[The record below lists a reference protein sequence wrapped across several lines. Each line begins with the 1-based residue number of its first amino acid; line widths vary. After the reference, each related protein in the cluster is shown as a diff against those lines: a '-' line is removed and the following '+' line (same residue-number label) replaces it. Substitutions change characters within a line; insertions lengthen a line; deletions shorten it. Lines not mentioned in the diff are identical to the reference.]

1 MEIGPN
7 ASLSF
12 YKSRILDYPVIILT
26 TKAEFC
32 KVWNLYF
39 RPTIETAKHIQLKFS
54 LLNIAF
60 YNDGT
65 VEDETLYNFKISRIK
80 TFNLSHNYL
89 AVTRRVTPRESHLV
103 SAVINDTHLLN
114 IKYKMGL
121 RHKQ

>member
-54 LLNIAF
+54 RSNIAF
-60 YNDGT
+60 CNDGT

-103 SAVINDTHLLN
+103 SAVINDILLLN

>member
-54 LLNIAF
+54 RSNIAF
-60 YNDGT
+60 CNDGT

>member
-26 TKAEFC
+26 TKAESC

-54 LLNIAF
+54 RSNIAF

-89 AVTRRVTPRESHLV
+89 AVTTRVTPRE
-103 SAVINDTHLLN
+103 TH
-114 IKYKMGL
+114 
-121 RHKQ
+121 